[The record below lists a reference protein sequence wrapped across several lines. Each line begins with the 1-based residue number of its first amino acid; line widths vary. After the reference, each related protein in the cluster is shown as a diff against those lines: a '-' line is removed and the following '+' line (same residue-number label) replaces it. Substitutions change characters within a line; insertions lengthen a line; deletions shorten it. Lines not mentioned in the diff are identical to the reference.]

1 MSIERNL
8 PQRRTHLVGNRRFDL
23 WVISNNRRCKM
34 LRSWSNLR
42 GVGGNNLN
50 TTLLRLNTLNGKA
63 RSEECAYKFSKS
75 LYLHSL

>member
-1 MSIERNL
+1 
-8 PQRRTHLVGNRRFDL
+8 
-23 WVISNNRRCKM
+23 M

-75 LYLHSL
+75 LYLRSL